1 MDQITRICNV
11 KNMSM
16 IIDIKEPK
24 NMRKLAAI
32 LATCAI
38 GVSCGDIAAAEGF
51 LRLAAVTPLDSS
63 QPGAPKANTPA
74 DDKNLAGDYLSSMFA
89 QRHHD
94 WKKAGEYLNDVL
106 KVTPNEASLS
116 KRAMALAMGSG
127 DAEEAIDIAR
137 KVLASDDS
145 SSLAHLFVAVGAFHD
160 KKYQEAADNIKAMPT
175 AGLSDF
181 IMPLMISWSQASIG
195 VLDIAN
201 LDKNTIH
208 IHHATLIADFLNK
221 PADISG
227 MLDKLAEQPNLPPED
242 LERAANIYAHI
253 DQPEKASKLYQKI
266 LTQWPDD
273 PETLK
278 KIDSIKAGKKVETFV
293 PVASP
298 EQGVSASLYD
308 MANLLFRENAD
319 DSARVFAQMSLYLT
333 PKMTDGRLL
342 LAAIDARNERYE
354 EAIASYKMVPTDNP
368 YYVDAQRRAADL
380 MEDNGDT
387 QGAINTLKNLTK
399 NKDDITSMIK
409 IGDIYRREENYTKA
423 IEVYNDAAKKLGDK
437 IPFEY
442 WNLLYVRGM
451 SYERAGQWDK
461 AEADLKAAL
470 VYQPDQPYI
479 LNYLGFA
486 WADHG
491 ENLDQALAL
500 VRKAATEA
508 PNDGYIIDSLGWV
521 YFKMGRYGE
530 ALPNLEKAVELLAYD
545 PVVNEHLGDDYWRLG
560 RKREATFQWKR
571 AGNNSSNKEL
581 TARLDKKITDG
592 LPIVTDV
599 KQEEAPAVDDA
610 TDSDAPDAAADAPNN
625 NDAKDDDTSGH

>member
-1 MDQITRICNV
+1 
-11 KNMSM
+11 
-16 IIDIKEPK
+16 
-24 NMRKLAAI
+24 
-32 LATCAI
+32 
-38 GVSCGDIAAAEGF
+38 
-51 LRLAAVTPLDSS
+51 
-63 QPGAPKANTPA
+63 
-74 DDKNLAGDYLSSMFA
+74 
-89 QRHHD
+89 
-94 WKKAGEYLNDVL
+94 
-106 KVTPNEASLS
+106 
-116 KRAMALAMGSG
+116 
-127 DAEEAIDIAR
+127 
-137 KVLASDDS
+137 
-145 SSLAHLFVAVGAFHD
+145 
-160 KKYQEAADNIKAMPT
+160 
-175 AGLSDF
+175 
-181 IMPLMISWSQASIG
+181 
-195 VLDIAN
+195 
-201 LDKNTIH
+201 
-208 IHHATLIADFLNK
+208 
-221 PADISG
+221 
-227 MLDKLAEQPNLPPED
+227 
-242 LERAANIYAHI
+242 
-253 DQPEKASKLYQKI
+253 
-266 LTQWPDD
+266 
-273 PETLK
+273 
-278 KIDSIKAGKKVETFV
+278 
-293 PVASP
+293 
-298 EQGVSASLYD
+298 
-308 MANLLFRENAD
+308 
-319 DSARVFAQMSLYLT
+319 
-333 PKMTDGRLL
+333 
-342 LAAIDARNERYE
+342 
-354 EAIASYKMVPTDNP
+354 
-368 YYVDAQRRAADL
+368 
-380 MEDNGDT
+380 
-387 QGAINTLKNLTK
+387 
-399 NKDDITSMIK
+399 MIK